1 MQICNLRGI
10 TATLL
15 IFRLLIYWLLLC
27 LLLIFLGNPDRSDQ
41 DNWSYLALVFR
52 ISIWSKPRI
61 FALVKFALIN
71 LPENLE
77 ERYQ

>member
-10 TATLL
+10 TAT
-15 IFRLLIYWLLLC
+15 LLLC

-41 DNWSYLALVFR
+41 DNRSYLALFFR
-52 ISIWSKPRI
+52 IRIWPKPRI
-61 FALVKFALIN
+61 FALVKFAPIN